1 MDDSPEQQEFQHSD
15 FVIRPRSFCNIDYCS
30 NGSISSGGSGSS
42 RQYKHKRLTAPID
55 LTSSLPSS
63 SSTSRP
69 GGESYFYRTL
79 HENYCQ

>member
-30 NGSISSGGSGSS
+30 NGSISSGSSSS

-63 SSTSRP
+63 SSAARP
-69 GGESYFYRTL
+69 GESYYYWTL
-79 HENYCQ
+79 